1 MSNTSSSAEWPPWAQ
16 AGLFFALA
24 FGGIQSISAVL
35 QGGVTLPALVS
46 ACIAA
51 LTGAGI
57 IYSYEWRRQ
66 AGLLDDLTEDDS
78 GGDDPPGEQRQD
90 DSPDDSASSAVA
102 TEEKSTE
109 AATTS
114 TDSRSL

>member
-78 GGDDPPGEQRQD
+78 GGDDPP
-90 DSPDDSASSAVA
+90 DDSASSDVA

-109 AATTS
+109 AAPTS